1 MRFGIVPTVA
11 RTLVVALASLW
22 LAGCNTTSR
31 TASVSDGAAATLPP
45 PGAQAQA
52 SVPASV
58 PADADETT
66 GSVTPRAAQ
75 ADDDVTLGKQQYR
88 AGNFDAAAKAFSRA
102 ANKHPRDSEAWLG
115 LAASYDRLRQFEL
128 ADSAYDQAV
137 IIDGPTAEILNNQGY
152 SYMLRGDLTRARAKL
167 TAAKARDPANRY
179 VQNNLQ
185 LLAQAQSKTKTA
197 R

>member
-1 MRFGIVPTVA
+1 MRSGIA
-11 RTLVVALASLW
+11 RTLALGAACLW

-31 TASVSDGAAATLPP
+31 TASVSEGSSSGAPALAT
-45 PGAQAQA
+45 PGANAQA
-52 SVPASV
+52 SVPDDQ
-58 PADADETT
+58 PT
-66 GSVTPRAAQ
+66 GSVSPRPQ

-102 ANKHPRDSEAWLG
+102 AGKHPRDSEAWLG

-137 IIDGPTAEILNNQGY
+137 IIDGQTAEILNNQGY
-152 SYMLRGDLTRARAKL
+152 SYMLSGDLTRARIKL
-167 TAAKARDPANRY
+167 TAAKAKDPANRY

-185 LLAQAQSKTKTA
+185 LLADASAKKKTA
-197 R
+197 Q

>member
-1 MRFGIVPTVA
+1 MRFGIA
-11 RTLVVALASLW
+11 RALVLGAACLW

-31 TASVSDGAAATLPP
+31 TASVSDGAAATLAP

-52 SVPASV
+52 SVPA
-58 PADADETT
+58 DAEETT
-66 GSVTPRAAQ
+66 GSVTPRAPQ

-128 ADSAYDQAV
+128 ADSAYDQAMH
-137 IIDGPTAEILNNQGY
+137 IDGPTAEIMNNQGY
-152 SYMLRGDLTRARAKL
+152 SYMLRGDLTRARVKL
-167 TAAKARDPANRY
+167 TAAKAKDPANKY